1 MSRPS
6 SRKTN
11 IFDNLLQQLEE
22 LVVENTIHMEILLV
36 SRLSRR
42 KTNIFDDLLIK
53 ASEKSAQQL
62 EVLAAEKTTH
72 IEILL
77 VC

>member
-1 MSRPS
+1 MGLSMS
-6 SRKTN
+6 
-11 IFDNLLQQLEE
+11 
-22 LVVENTIHMEILLV
+22 EN
-36 SRLSRR
+36 
-42 KTNIFDDLLIK
+42 

-62 EVLAAEKTTH
+62 EECAVENITHIEVLLVSRLSSRKQIFFNNLLEKVSEKSAQQLEELALENIIH

>member
-1 MSRPS
+1 MGLSMPENAS
-6 SRKTN
+6 EKSA
-11 IFDNLLQQLEE
+11 QQLEE
-22 LVVENTIHMEILLV
+22 CAVENITHIEILLV

-62 EVLAAEKTTH
+62 EELAVENTIH

>member
-1 MSRPS
+1 MGLSMP
-6 SRKTN
+6 
-11 IFDNLLQQLEE
+11 
-22 LVVENTIHMEILLV
+22 EN
-36 SRLSRR
+36 
-42 KTNIFDDLLIK
+42 

-62 EVLAAEKTTH
+62 EECAVENITHLEILPVSRLSSKKQIFFNNLLEKVSEKSAQQLEELALENIIH

>member
-1 MSRPS
+1 MSRLS
-6 SRKTN
+6 SRKQ
-11 IFDNLLQQLEE
+11 IFFDNLLE
-22 LVVENTIHMEILLV
+22 
-36 SRLSRR
+36 
-42 KTNIFDDLLIK
+42 K

-62 EVLAAEKTTH
+62 EELAVENTKH

>member
-1 MSRPS
+1 MP
-6 SRKTN
+6 
-11 IFDNLLQQLEE
+11 
-22 LVVENTIHMEILLV
+22 EN
-36 SRLSRR
+36 
-42 KTNIFDDLLIK
+42 

-62 EVLAAEKTTH
+62 EECAVENITHIEVLLVSRLSSRKQIFFNNLLEKVSEKSAQQLEELALENIIH

>member
-1 MSRPS
+1 MGLSMP
-6 SRKTN
+6 
-11 IFDNLLQQLEE
+11 
-22 LVVENTIHMEILLV
+22 EN
-36 SRLSRR
+36 
-42 KTNIFDDLLIK
+42 

-62 EVLAAEKTTH
+62 EECAVENITHLEILLVSRLSSKKQIFFNNLLEKVSEKSAQQLEELALENTIH